1 MPKIALVQTINPLGD
16 YDNSFVFG
24 IPEWTEVSQEE
35 LDLILR
41 HIWRI
46 DSLSTNKEL
55 HQKLIIFPD
64 NQKEAAQITIQKL
77 RRLVEDE
84 EKKRLERE
92 EKKRKAAALFESRKR
107 EEEEKMYLKLKEK
120 YGTK

>member
-1 MPKIALVQTINPLGD
+1 MPKIALVQTYSSPLGD
-16 YDNSFVFG
+16 YDDSFVFG

-41 HIWRI
+41 YMWRI
-46 DSLSTNKEL
+46 DSTNKNTY
-55 HQKLIIFPD
+55 QKLIIFPD
-64 NQKEAAQITIQKL
+64 NQKEAVQITIQKL
-77 RRLVEDE
+77 RRLVKDE

-107 EEEEKMYLKLKEK
+107 EKEEKMYLKLKERYEIK
-120 YGTK
+120 